1 MSARVSTLRRV
12 VSIRP
17 AAPVSS
23 LEAPL
28 RPRASSRRVA
38 LAQFAVSSM
47 AMLVVVGTL
56 GAVTLRHVAT
66 GEALRDARSLTVA
79 LSRAV
84 IRDRITPGV
93 LAGDPRAMAALDRV
107 VRERVLGDPIV
118 RLKIWTPDGRI
129 VYSDAADLIGRRFV
143 LPNDLREALVSGVA
157 AAEVSDLSRL
167 ENRFER
173 GRGNLVEVYLPLRV
187 DGGRQVLVEAYHPA
201 GSIDVAGNRI
211 WRNLLPVLLAFLAAL
226 AIAQLPLAWFLAGR
240 VRADERERERL
251 ARAAEEALDAERRRI
266 AAELHDGVVQDLAGA
281 AFELQ
286 AAADA
291 VPADS
296 PGGDLAA
303 TLRRGAGVCRGSMRA
318 LRSLLVDLYPSERR
332 TQGLDDAVE
341 ELARPLRERG
351 VAVEF
356 DLAVERALPSPTEE
370 LLYRAVQ
377 EALRNVERH
386 AAARTANVALRDD
399 GPGVTLVIEDDGRG
413 MTGEDLREQHAA
425 GHMGLALLADG
436 VSARGGSLSIESE
449 PGGGTRVSVSL
460 PRA

>member
-1 MSARVSTLRRV
+1 MSASTLRRV
-12 VSIRP
+12 VSFQP
-17 AAPVSS
+17 AVRAAEHDES
-23 LEAPL
+23 L

-38 LAQFAVSSM
+38 LAQFALSSM

-56 GAVTLRHVAT
+56 GAVTLRHVST
-66 GEALRDARSLTVA
+66 GEALRDARALTVA

-84 IRDRITPGV
+84 IRDRITPAV
-93 LAGDPRAMAALDRV
+93 LAGDSVALASLDRAI
-107 VRERVLGDPIV
+107 RERVLGDPVV

-129 VYSDAADLIGRRFV
+129 VYSDAPGLIGRRFV
-143 LPNDLREALVSGVA
+143 LPGDLREALHTGVA

-173 GRGNLVEVYLPLRV
+173 GNGKLVEVYLPLRIA
-187 DGGRQVLVEAYHPA
+187 DGRQVLVEAYHPA
-201 GSIDVAGNRI
+201 VSIDVAGNRI

-226 AIAQLPLAWFLAGR
+226 AVAQLPLAWFLARR
-240 VRADERERERL
+240 VRADERERERM
-251 ARAAEEALDAERRRI
+251 ARVAEEALDAERRRI
-266 AAELHDGVVQDLAGA
+266 AAELHDGVVQDLAGV

-286 AAADA
+286 AAADR
-291 VPADS
+291 VPADA
-296 PGGDLAA
+296 PGEDLAA
-303 TLRRGAGVCRGSMRA
+303 TLRRGASVSRGSMRA

-332 TQGLDDAVE
+332 TKGLDDAVE

-351 VAVEF
+351 VDVEL
-356 DLAVERALPSPTEE
+356 DLSVDRALPSPTEE

-386 AAARTANVALRDD
+386 AAASTANVALHDD
-399 GPGVTLVIEDDGRG
+399 GGGVTLVIEDDGRG
-413 MTGEDLREQHAA
+413 MTGDDLREQHAA

-449 PGGGTRVSVSL
+449 PGSGTRVSVSL